1 MKLDLLLRNAD
12 IITMDDRRP
21 QAASLGIWQG
31 RIVGLDD
38 DLDGLDAAEVLDL
51 DGATVTPGFI
61 DAHCH
66 TTWFGLGLGEVDV
79 SGARGLDQL
88 YDLLESDMARGKSGA
103 GGESGAGLSGNGATA
118 DSTAQE
124 RQAGWLMATG
134 FSQTHH
140 GGEFPDIAVLD
151 RITEDRPLFIRHNS
165 GHMAVVNTAAL
176 RLAGA
181 EAASFPDPDGGVIVR
196 DAAGRP
202 TGLVQETAQQLIQE
216 LILPYSLEAI
226 EAALDRATRF
236 YASEGITSFTEAGIG
251 GGWIGHSPVE
261 LAAYQRAA
269 ARSRL
274 HARAQ
279 LMPVLDVLHP
289 LDGFGAA
296 PGAGA
301 PGPDAAG
308 AQALGLDLGM
318 ASGFGNDYLSLGPA
332 KVFLD
337 GSLLGETAAV
347 SADYCS
353 HGHTDNTG
361 NTGYFQADPGALRH
375 GIEAAYAAGWSI
387 AAHAIG
393 DRAVDL
399 AIDILTD
406 CEEKYGPRALPNRI
420 EHASVTR
427 PDQVQRLADAG
438 IAVTPQ
444 ASFFVD
450 GGDGMTASLGP
461 ERIGWAYR
469 AASFLAAG
477 VTLAGSSDRPV
488 ADGNVLRGMQAFV
501 DRRTVSGAVFG
512 NPDERLSPRQALA
525 AYTSGA
531 AAATGTAHAKGTLTP
546 GKLADFTVLSG
557 SPLTAP
563 DIADLHV
570 LATAVGGEFTH
581 GGSSFRSPVPTGR
594 TARRPSS
601 GTTFISTATNCS

>member
-21 QAASLGIWQG
+21 HATSLGIWQG
-31 RIVGLDD
+31 RIAGLDD

-88 YDLLESDMARGKSGA
+88 YELLEADMA
-103 GGESGAGLSGNGATA
+103 GGR
-118 DSTAQE
+118 QE
-124 RQAGWLMATG
+124 GWLMATG
-134 FSQTHH
+134 FSQAHH

-151 RITEDRPLFIRHNS
+151 RITGNRPLFIRHNS

-181 EAASFPDPDGGVIVR
+181 ESPSYADPDGGVIVR
-196 DAAGRP
+196 DAGGRA
-202 TGLVQETAQQLIQE
+202 TGLVQETAQRLIQE

-226 EAALDRATRF
+226 EAALDRATRH
-236 YASEGITSFTEAGIG
+236 YAAEGITSFTEAGIG

-269 ARSRL
+269 ANGRL

-289 LDGFGAA
+289 LDGLGAI
-296 PGAGA
+296 GAV
-301 PGPDAAG
+301 
-308 AQALGLDLGM
+308 GLDLGM
-318 ASGFGNDYLSLGPA
+318 ASGFGDDYLSLGPA

-347 SADYCS
+347 SQDYCS

-361 NTGYFQADPGALRH
+361 NTGYFQADPDALRSR
-375 GIEAAYAAGWSI
+375 IEAAYAAGWSI

-399 AIDILTD
+399 AIGILTG
-406 CEEKYGPRALPNRI
+406 CAEKYGPRTLPNRI

-427 PDQVQRLADAG
+427 PDQVRRLADAG

-444 ASFFVD
+444 ASFFAD

-461 ERIGWAYR
+461 ERIAWAYR

-501 DRRTVSGAVFG
+501 DRRTASGAVFG
-512 NPDERLSPRQALA
+512 NPDERLTPRQALA
-525 AYTSGA
+525 AYTSAA
-531 AAATGTAHAKGTLTP
+531 AAATGTAHTKGTLAP

-563 DIADLHV
+563 DIAGLRV

-581 GGSSFRSPVPTGR
+581 GESSVRSAVPAGR
-594 TARRPSS
+594 AAGNPSS
-601 GTTFISTATNCS
+601 GTAFITTATNCS

>member
-21 QAASLGIWQG
+21 HATSLGIWQG
-31 RIVGLDD
+31 RIVGLDG
-38 DLDGLDAAEVLDL
+38 DLDGLDAAKVLDL

-88 YDLLESDMARGKSGA
+88 YALLEADMAVSASR
-103 GGESGAGLSGNGATA
+103 
-118 DSTAQE
+118 
-124 RQAGWLMATG
+124 WLMATG
-134 FSQTHH
+134 FSQTLH
-140 GGEFPDIAVLD
+140 GGAFPDIGVLD
-151 RITEDRPLFIRHNS
+151 RITGDRPLFIRHNS

-181 EAASFPDPDGGVIVR
+181 ESPSFPDPDGGMIVR
-196 DAAGRP
+196 DADGRP
-202 TGLVQETAQQLIQE
+202 TGLVQETAQQLVQE

-226 EAALDRATRF
+226 EAALDRATRH

-269 ARSRL
+269 ANGRL

-279 LMPVLDVLHP
+279 LMPVLDALRP
-289 LDGFGAA
+289 LEGYGT
-296 PGAGA
+296 PGAV
-301 PGPDAAG
+301 
-308 AQALGLDLGM
+308 GLDLGM
-318 ASGFGNDYLSLGPA
+318 ASGFGNDFVSLGPA

-347 SADYCS
+347 SEDYCS
-353 HGHTDNTG
+353 HGHTDNSG
-361 NTGYFQADPGALRH
+361 NTGYFQADPESLRNR
-375 GIEAAYAAGWSI
+375 IESAYAAGWSI

-399 AIDILTD
+399 AISIISH
-406 CEEKYGPRALPNRI
+406 CAAKYGPRVLPNRI

-444 ASFFVD
+444 ASFFAE

-461 ERIGWAYR
+461 ERLGWAYR
-469 AASFLAAG
+469 AASFVDAG

-501 DRRTVSGAVFG
+501 DRRTSSGAVFG

-525 AYTSGA
+525 AYTTEA
-531 AAATGTAHAKGTLTP
+531 AAATGLSHLKGALAP
-546 GKLADFTVLSG
+546 VKLADFTVLSG

-563 DIADLHV
+563 DIAALRV
-570 LATAVGGEFTH
+570 LATAVGGAFTY
-581 GGSSFRSPVPTGR
+581 GEGR
-594 TARRPSS
+594 FPGPDRVAEAAGNTSA
-601 GTTFISTATNCS
+601 GTTFIRPATNRS

>member
-21 QAASLGIWQG
+21 HATSLGIWQG
-31 RIVGLDD
+31 RIVGLDE

-88 YDLLESDMARGKSGA
+88 YALLEADMAGGKSRA
-103 GGESGAGLSGNGATA
+103 GTSGDLASA
-118 DSTAQE
+118 DGTGPDQ
-124 RQAGWLMATG
+124 QAGWLMATG

-151 RITEDRPLFIRHNS
+151 RITGDRPLFIRHNS

-181 EAASFPDPDGGVIVR
+181 ESPSFPDPDGGVIVR
-196 DAAGRP
+196 DAGGRP
-202 TGLVQETAQQLIQE
+202 TGLVQETAQQLVQE

-226 EAALDRATRF
+226 EAALDRATRH
-236 YASEGITSFTEAGIG
+236 YAAEGITSFTEAGIG

-261 LAAYQRAA
+261 LAAYQRAVA
-269 ARSRL
+269 NGRL

-289 LDGFGAA
+289 LDGFGLEAV
-296 PGAGA
+296 
-301 PGPDAAG
+301 
-308 AQALGLDLGM
+308 GLDLGM
-318 ASGFGNDYLSLGPA
+318 ASGFGNDVLSLGPA

-347 SADYCS
+347 SEDYCS

-361 NTGYFQADPGALRH
+361 NTGYFQADPEQLRRS
-375 GIEAAYAAGWSI
+375 IEAAYAAGWSI

-393 DRAVDL
+393 DRALDL
-399 AIDILTD
+399 AIGILTD
-406 CEEKYGPRALPNRI
+406 CAEKYGPRALPNRI

-444 ASFFVD
+444 SSFFFE
-450 GGDGMTASLGP
+450 GGDAMTASLGP

-531 AAATGTAHAKGTLTP
+531 AAATGTAQAKGTLTP

-563 DIADLHV
+563 DIAGLRV
-570 LATAVGGEFTH
+570 LATAVGGAFTH
-581 GGSSFRSPVPTGR
+581 RESSFRSPVRTGR
-594 TARRPSS
+594 TAVGPSS
-601 GTTFISTATNCS
+601 GITFISTATNCS

>member
-21 QAASLGIWQG
+21 HATSLGVWQG

-66 TTWFGLGLGEVDV
+66 TTWFGLGLGEVDL
-79 SGARGLDQL
+79 SGARGLNQL
-88 YDLLESDMARGKSGA
+88 YALLEADMA
-103 GGESGAGLSGNGATA
+103 GGGQT
-118 DSTAQE
+118 
-124 RQAGWLMATG
+124 GWLMATG
-134 FSQTHH
+134 FSQAQH

-151 RITEDRPLFIRHNS
+151 RITGNRPLFIRHNS
-165 GHMAVVNTAAL
+165 GHMAVVNSAAL

-181 EAASFPDPDGGVIVR
+181 DAASYPDPDGGVIVR
-196 DAAGRP
+196 DAGGRP
-202 TGLVQETAQQLIQE
+202 TGLVQETAQQLVQE
-216 LILPYSLEAI
+216 LILPYSLEVI
-226 EAALDRATRF
+226 EAALERATRH
-236 YASEGITSFTEAGIG
+236 YAAEGITSFTEAGIG

-269 ARSRL
+269 ANGRL

-279 LMPVLDVLHP
+279 LMPVLDALHP
-289 LDGFGAA
+289 LPGFGPA
-296 PGAGA
+296 PGDGAGL
-301 PGPDAAG
+301 DAV
-308 AQALGLDLGM
+308 GLDLGM

-347 SADYCS
+347 SEAYCS
-353 HGHTDNTG
+353 HGHTDNSR
-361 NTGYFQADPGALRH
+361 NTGYFQADPETLRNR
-375 GIEAAYAAGWSI
+375 IEAAYAAGWSI

-406 CEEKYGPRALPNRI
+406 CAEKYGPRVLPNRI

-427 PDQVQRLADAG
+427 PDQVARLADGG

-444 ASFFVD
+444 ASFFAD
-450 GGDGMTASLGP
+450 GGDGMTSSLGP
-461 ERIGWAYR
+461 ERIAWAYR

-512 NPDERLSPRQALA
+512 NPEERLTPFQALA
-525 AYTSGA
+525 AYTTGA
-531 AAATGTAHAKGTLTP
+531 ASATGTSHIKGALTP

-563 DIADLHV
+563 DIAGLRV
-570 LATAVGGEFTH
+570 LATAVGGTFTH
-581 GGSSFRSPVPTGR
+581 GESSFRRPAR
-594 TARRPSS
+594 TALAAGGPSS
-601 GTTFISTATNCS
+601 AATFISTATDRS